1 MLLYHGSN
9 VLVKEPQIIV
19 PEKTLD
25 FGIGFYT
32 TTSFEQA
39 EKWAVN
45 KTIREKSG
53 TATVSVFNVDDNF
66 LSDKKLNIK
75 NFTSA
80 DEEWLDFIMSNRL
93 NFDFSH
99 NFDIVK
105 GAVANDRVYASLNAF
120 ENGFMEKS
128 TLLKKLR
135 TWVFVDQILFHTE
148 KSLKLLSFNK
158 EILPCSRK

>member
-1 MLLYHGSN
+1 M
-9 VLVKEPQIIV
+9 
-19 PEKTLD
+19 T
-25 FGIGFYT
+25 
-32 TTSFEQA
+32 
-39 EKWAVN
+39 
-45 KTIREKSG
+45 
-53 TATVSVFNVDDNF
+53 
-66 LSDKKLNIK
+66 
-75 NFTSA
+75 
-80 DEEWLDFIMSNRL
+80 EEWLDFIMSNRL

-128 TLLKKLR
+128 TLLKELR